1 MFNEASTYH
10 PSQDIN
16 VEFDFRDINNEDY
29 HGIKSLVSQ
38 IANGPL
44 NPLTTLADPICE
56 QANIGCV
63 VTTEGGESGV
73 CAFGTI
79 LNINQHKSNPGMIAV
94 RALLKDFE
102 KKSPKSARM
111 LSRMLNPESDVVTGL
126 VIKERLINSP
136 FELAPHIHRVLID
149 DVMWSSSTE
158 YEPEKNESREDYK
171 FTHLLFLSSFE
182 TESSSRFVT
191 DADPVN
197 DSNQPPEGMGHKMKR
212 KLDKKAAIDSRV
224 YIHWEDEVFIEKA
237 VFSHTWQNSAKS
249 VVVRAGKKF
258 HSFNL
263 LYAIKWDDYLDL
275 VDRLASA

>member
-1 MFNEASTYH
+1 M
-10 PSQDIN
+10 
-16 VEFDFRDINNEDY
+16 
-29 HGIKSLVSQ
+29 SQ

-44 NPLTTLADPICE
+44 NPITALADPICE

-79 LNINQHKSNPGMIAV
+79 LNINQHQSNPGMMAV

-111 LSRMLNPESDVVTGL
+111 LARMLNRESDVVAGL
-126 VIKERLINSP
+126 VLKERLINSP
-136 FELAPHIHRVLID
+136 FELAPHIHKVLID
-149 DVMWSSSTE
+149 DVMWSSSSE
-158 YEPEKNESREDYK
+158 YEPEKGESREDYK

-182 TESSSRFVT
+182 TESSSRGVSEET
-191 DADPVN
+191 D
-197 DSNQPPEGMGHKMKR
+197 DSNQQPEGMGHKKKR

-224 YIHWEDEVFIEKA
+224 YLHWEDEVFIEKA
-237 VFSHTWQNSAKS
+237 MFSHTWQNTAKS

-275 VDRLASA
+275 VERLASA

>member
-1 MFNEASTYH
+1 M
-10 PSQDIN
+10 
-16 VEFDFRDINNEDY
+16 
-29 HGIKSLVSQ
+29 VSQ

-44 NPLTTLADPICE
+44 NPLTALAEPICE

-79 LNINQHKSNPGMIAV
+79 LNINKHQSNNGMIAV
-94 RALLKDFE
+94 RTLLKDFE

-111 LSRMLNPESDVVTGL
+111 LARMLNPESDVVAGL
-126 VIKERLINSP
+126 LIKERLINSP
-136 FELAPHIHRVLID
+136 FELAPHIHKVLID
-149 DVMWSSSTE
+149 DVMWSSSSE
-158 YEPEKNESREDYK
+158 YEPEKGETREDYK

-182 TESSSRFVT
+182 TESSSRTVSD
-191 DADPVN
+191 DADEA
-197 DSNQPPEGMGHKMKR
+197 NQPEGMGHKKKR
-212 KLDKKAAIDSRV
+212 RLDKKAAVDSRV
-224 YIHWEDEVFIEKA
+224 YLHWEDEIFIEKA
-237 VFSHTWQNSAKS
+237 MFSHTWQNPAKS

-275 VDRLASA
+275 VDRIASA